1 MGTDASIQAM
11 KDILAHVVRIR
22 ELFEQAWERIEAD
35 MRPTAIEQDF
45 GY

>member
-1 MGTDASIQAM
+1 MDTDASIQAM

-22 ELFEQAWERIEAD
+22 ELFEQAWECIESD
-35 MRPTAIEQDF
+35 MRPAAIEQDF